1 MPRLESA
8 PPFRFSHEVPMTGT
22 RLVATQED
30 DMKEINKYALK
41 EMTREEVA
49 IFRLDLVND
58 KVDRHF
64 SRFPEKE
71 LRRIN
76 RLIVGKP
83 LMELHQ
89 TNTRQARGL
98 FFRSNLATDN
108 GISVRPD
115 AYVPRTYANR
125 ELIDNIMAGI
135 YRGTS
140 IGFQFEYPECSIC
153 SEDLRTCAHM
163 PGSEYEVERGSKK
176 QKEVCHYVMHDVSDV
191 FEGSIVPVPSQR
203 TEIIEARA
211 LGVIGEEG
219 PIYQGVHGLYP
230 FDKALATARAAYR
243 APVDIESEDY
253 RKATQELRVKL
264 RAMN

>member
-1 MPRLESA
+1 MSRLADA
-8 PPFRFSHEVPMTGT
+8 PPFRFAHEVAMSDT
-22 RLVATQED
+22 RLVATQD
-30 DMKEINKYALK
+30 ADMQEINKYALK
-41 EMTREEVA
+41 DLTRDDVA

-76 RLIVGKP
+76 KLIVGKP

-98 FFRSNLATDN
+98 FFRSQLATDT

-153 SEDLRTCAHM
+153 SEDLRTCAHA
-163 PGSEYEVERGSKK
+163 PGHEYEVERGNKK
-176 QKEVCHYVMHDVSDV
+176 QKEICHYVMHDVSDV
-191 FEGSIVPVPSQR
+191 YEGSIVPVPSQR
-203 TEIIEARA
+203 TEIVEARA
-211 LGVIGEEG
+211 FGTLDI
-219 PIYQGVHGLYP
+219 LP
-230 FDKALATARAAYR
+230 FDKALEAARSAYR
-243 APVDIESEDY
+243 APIEITSEDY
-253 RKATQELRVKL
+253 RQTSKALRAKL